1 MPESN
6 ENIHFKFLNFKKQ
19 NMRGDIL
26 FLISLLRKGKMAMAH
41 SPFVPERRF
50 MKNQLSAN

>member
-26 FLISLLRKGKMAMAH
+26 FLISLLRKGKMAMSH